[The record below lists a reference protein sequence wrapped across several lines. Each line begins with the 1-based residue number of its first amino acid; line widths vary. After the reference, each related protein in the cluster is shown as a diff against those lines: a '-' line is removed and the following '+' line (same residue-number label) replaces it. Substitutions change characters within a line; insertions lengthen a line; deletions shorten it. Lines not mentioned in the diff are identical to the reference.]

1 MGQLKYPYDITNEKM
16 TQMRKWPK
24 GL

>member
-16 TQMRKWPK
+16 TQMRRWPK